1 MRVLYFLE
9 PSVEFGDPLQR
20 LPTLRNHWDRE
31 LSALRAHAGQQLD
44 LKLVCAERVYAAA
57 RVEGLL
63 RDIDVVTVSARDLRR
78 VTRDAFQASL
88 DWFEGTFAPATLAR
102 AMQLYAE
109 KLGGFVPDA
118 IVCYESSAP
127 YLAQLFPRALLL
139 HSTLGMFSRPPY
151 PALSTLD
158 PYGLGKHSSLAF
170 AHEALRRRTLATSEL
185 AQLEALKLDFRRAQ
199 RLRSPVTAERVRQ
212 GFAHVV
218 LLPLQVSRYF
228 MYDAHCPPELR
239 GKSQTALI
247 AYVLSRVPRDVGVYA
262 SLHRVGASWA
272 ERRQM
277 EALTRRHPNLLH
289 DPEIQSLPFTSQ
301 HVLPHVDAVVSV
313 ASSVGLQALIWD
325 LPVVVVGES
334 HLTGVAS
341 ATSLGALPAL
351 LARGRT
357 AALDP
362 VLYHLLTHYYVP
374 EAGHHESPAWLLQEL
389 ARGVAW
395 HRAGRTGPA
404 FSASETPEVRLLGLR
419 AGLRHGRQA
428 RDLEGW
434 LQRRRAVHALPRREL
449 HAAMAQADV
458 VSFGLFGAL
467 LARHGLAHAAFAR
480 IAEQLQRRL
489 APLGISPSLAE
500 LEALR
505 AECELAA
512 VHAAEREGR
521 EAAPLT
527 AIHAQLVAQLGVPK
541 ALQAGLTAQLVQWE
555 SAAECAIAAQV
566 AEGAVCAKQARN
578 AGKRLVYMADS
589 PYSAETLLRMIDGV
603 GLPRPDTLYVSSEHG
618 LTMRSGSLF
627 AHARA
632 VEDGAGQWLHVGTHP
647 LEDEHAPDTRGIACL
662 RLFEHAPVATPDELP
677 RGTPPAA
684 ARLVRKW
691 RKFRR
696 DPAQF
701 AADSPALRRGRVWLH
716 KTRGLLQR
724 HPRKER

>member
-31 LSALRAHAGQQLD
+31 LSALRAQAGQQLA

-63 RDIDVVTVSARDLRR
+63 RDIDVVTVSPRDLRR
-78 VTRDAFQASL
+78 IARDGYQTSL
-88 DWFEGTFAPATLAR
+88 DWFEATYAPATLAR

-139 HSTLGMFSRPPY
+139 HNTLGMFSRPPY

-158 PYGLGKHSSLAF
+158 PYGLGKHSYLGF
-170 AHEALRRRTLATSEL
+170 AHQELRRQTLSPSAA
-185 AQLEALKLDFRRAQ
+185 AQLGALKEDFRRAQ
-199 RLRSPVTAERVRQ
+199 CLRSPVTAARVRQ
-212 GFAHVV
+212 GFEQVV

-239 GKSQTALI
+239 GKPQSALI
-247 AYVLSRVPRDVGVYA
+247 DYVLACVPREVGVYA
-262 SLHRVGASWA
+262 SLHRVGASRG
-272 ERRQM
+272 ERKEM
-277 EALTRRHPNLLH
+277 ERLTRRHPNLLH
-289 DPEIQSLPFTSQ
+289 DSELQSLPFTSQ
-301 HVLPHVDAVVSV
+301 HLLPHVDAVVSV

-341 ATSLGALPAL
+341 ATALGALPTL

-357 AALDP
+357 QALDP
-362 VLYHLLTHYYVP
+362 VLYHLLTRYYVP
-374 EAGHHESPAWLLQEL
+374 EAGHHDSPTWLLAQL
-389 ARGVAW
+389 ARGVEW
-395 HRAGRTGPA
+395 HRGGRTGGAFPA
-404 FSASETPEVRLLGLR
+404 LDAPEARLAALR

-434 LQRRRAVHALPRREL
+434 LQKRAPVHALPRAGL
-449 HAAMAQADV
+449 DAALGRADV
-458 VSFGLFGAL
+458 VSFGLLGTL
-467 LARHGLAHAAFAR
+467 LARHELAHAAFAR
-480 IAEQLQRRL
+480 IAPQLQQQL
-489 APLGISPSLAE
+489 AELGLFHAPAE

-505 AECELAA
+505 ADSEIAA
-512 VHAAEREGR
+512 VHAAEQAGR
-521 EAAPLT
+521 EAAALT
-527 AIHAQLVAQLGVPK
+527 EIHAQLVARLSVPE
-541 ALQAGLTAQLVQWE
+541 ALRAELTASLVQWE
-555 SAAECAIAAQV
+555 SAAECVLTAQV
-566 AEGAVCAKQARN
+566 PEGANCAQQARA
-578 AGKRLVYMADS
+578 AGKRLLYMADS
-589 PYSAETLLRMIDGV
+589 PHSRQVLLSMIDAAN
-603 GLPRPDTLYVSSEHG
+603 LPRPDALYVSSEHG

-627 AHARA
+627 AHARSHEA
-632 VEDGAGQWLHVGTHP
+632 TEARWLHVGTHP
-647 LEDEHAPDTRGIACL
+647 LEDEHAPDILGIVSH
-662 RLFEHAPVATPDELP
+662 RLFEHAPLAPPEPVHPVTAPLGAGVA
-677 RGTPPAA
+677 
-684 ARLVRKW
+684 RKW

-701 AADSPALRRGRVWLH
+701 AADSPALRRGRAWLRNARVLF
-716 KTRGLLQR
+716 T
-724 HPRKER
+724 PRPGKER